1 MHYKAEWDYYKKIN
15 QIYNRYQWKETYLK
29 ILDRSSKNKNII
41 EEAMIMI
48 KNSFNLKIINNE
60 TL

>member
-15 QIYNRYQWKETYLK
+15 KIYNRYQWKETYFK

-48 KNSFNLKIINNE
+48 ENSFNLKIINNE
-60 TL
+60 AL